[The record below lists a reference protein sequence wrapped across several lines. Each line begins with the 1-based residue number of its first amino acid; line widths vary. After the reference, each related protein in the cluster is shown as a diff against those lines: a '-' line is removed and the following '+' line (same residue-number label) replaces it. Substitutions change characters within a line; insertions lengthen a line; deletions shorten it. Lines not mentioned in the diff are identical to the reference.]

1 MQVQQQP
8 ESDHRRGAAQHVIH
22 SWYVYVGEQ
31 PQPRDRHYRLGVAE
45 DVHRQAFRAGRPGI
59 LPSEFLDGLSYSET
73 EHRWSAG
80 KQRVRRA
87 FVAKTLDGELVG
99 LVEGVPAQEGP
110 PDIQAELHLIY
121 LLAAYQRQG
130 LGRRLVVAVANDLR
144 ADGYQSMLVW
154 ALRDTDWACR
164 FYEALGG
171 AKIGWRT
178 FPIEGKGIVEA
189 VCYGWR
195 NINDLADGSA

>member
-1 MQVQQQP
+1 MSLPWQGSTSTLTGP
-8 ESDHRRGAAQHVIH
+8 AYS
-22 SWYVYVGEQ
+22 
-31 PQPRDRHYRLGVAE
+31 
-45 DVHRQAFRAGRPGI
+45 GI

-73 EHRWSAG
+73 EQRWSAG

-87 FVAKTLDGELVG
+87 FVAETLGGELVG
-99 LVEGVPAQEGP
+99 LAEGGPAQEGGP

-154 ALRDTDWACR
+154 ALRDTDGACR
-164 FYEALGG
+164 FYESLGG
-171 AKIGWRT
+171 EKIGWMMT
-178 FPIEGKGIVEA
+178 PIEGKGIVEE
-189 VCYGWR
+189 VCYGWK
-195 NINDLADGSA
+195 NINDLADGSVSGKD